1 MASNFTTANPH
12 SVDAFIR
19 ANETNSITAGE
30 DIVDVTG
37 IKLLAKS
44 KPVSTSLQQ
53 RLLERTL
60 KKPLEACLQVENGV
74 TGVQLAEEAEKL
86 VESSPVVA
94 AIAGPHLPALK
105 KVFVTLP
112 LHSVVILLLTTA
124 RENGGRPF
132 GHAVLNGLLS
142 GALALGAKVAPF
154 DVKLALLAGLLHDLG
169 EMYVNPAYLHTDAS
183 LTPEG
188 WRHVVVHPTLGAQL
202 LSELTDYPK
211 AIAHAV
217 FEHHERLDGSGYP
230 RKLTADKLSPV
241 GRILAVTET
250 LCGILD
256 ARDNPVARAS
266 LALRL
271 VPGEYDFAVMSL
283 LSPLRASPVGVLS
296 IPQGFSAE
304 QALQTMENVKLRLDA
319 AALAAKDCGQ
329 APISASQRDIAEMA
343 ARRIARLKFAW
354 ASTGVY
360 DCFAGKHSLVELG
373 EGNAEIYLDLEVVPS
388 EMIWRMRALARSIVL
403 ALADLPRSGREEF
416 EPMLRALDPENYKAP
431 EQAEAE
437 PGESKAPESKQPEAA
452 GSDPAAAQAS

>member
-12 SVDAFIR
+12 SVEAFIR
-19 ANETNSITAGE
+19 ANETNSIYAGE

-44 KPVSTSLQQ
+44 KPVSASLQQ

-60 KKPLEACLQVENGV
+60 KKPLEACLEVENGV
-74 TGVQLAEEAEKL
+74 TGGQLAEEAERL

-105 KVFVTLP
+105 KVFATLP

-183 LTPEG
+183 LTSEG
-188 WRHVVVHPTLGAQL
+188 WKHVVVHPTLGAQL

-211 AIAHAV
+211 AIAQAV

-230 RKLTADKLSPV
+230 RKLTADRFSPV

-304 QALQTMENVKLRLDA
+304 QALQTMESVKQRLDDA
-319 AALAAKDCGQ
+319 AQAAKDCGQ
-329 APISASQRDIAEMA
+329 ATISASQRDIAETAM
-343 ARRIARLKFAW
+343 RRISRLKFAW

-360 DCFAGKHSLVELG
+360 DCFAGKHSLVELA
-373 EGNAEIYLDLEVVPS
+373 EGDAEVYLDLEVVPS
-388 EMIWRMRALARSIVL
+388 EMIWRMRALARTIVL
-403 ALADLPRSGREEF
+403 ELDALPRAAREEF
-416 EPMLRALDPENYKAP
+416 DPLLLALDAENAKKPEKA
-431 EQAEAE
+431 QAEGAE
-437 PGESKAPESKQPEAA
+437 PESPESKQTEGA
-452 GSDPAAAQAS
+452 GPGPATAQAS

>member
-12 SVDAFIR
+12 SVEAFIR

-60 KKPLEACLQVENGV
+60 KKPLEACLEVENGV
-74 TGVQLAEEAEKL
+74 TGGQLAEEAEKL

-94 AIAGPHLPALK
+94 AIAGPYLPALK
-105 KVFVTLP
+105 KVFATLP

-124 RENGGRPF
+124 RENGGRTF

-142 GALALGAKVAPF
+142 GSLALGAKLAPF

-188 WRHVVVHPTLGAQL
+188 WKHVVVHPTLGSQL

-211 AIAHAV
+211 AIARAV
-217 FEHHERLDGSGYP
+217 YEHHERLDGSGYP
-230 RKLTADKLSPV
+230 RKLTADRLSPI

-283 LSPLRASPVGVLS
+283 LSPLRASSVGVIS
-296 IPQGFSAE
+296 IPQGFNSE
-304 QALQTMENVKLRLDA
+304 QALQAMESVKLRLDE
-319 AALAAKDCGQ
+319 AALGAKACGQ
-329 APISASQRDIAEMA
+329 ASISASQREIAETA
-343 ARRIARLKFAW
+343 VRRIARLKFAW

-360 DCFAGKHSLVELG
+360 DCFAGKHALVEIT
-373 EGNAEIYLDLEVVPS
+373 EGDPEVYLDLEVVPS
-388 EMIWRMRALARSIVL
+388 EMIWRMRALARSIAL
-403 ALADLPRSGREEF
+403 ALEELPRAGRDAF
-416 EPMLRALDPENYKAP
+416 EPMLLALDPETYKKP
-431 EQAEAE
+431 EQ
-437 PGESKAPESKQPEAA
+437 GESARGKSGDPESAKPDAA
-452 GSDPAAAQAS
+452 STDPVRVQAS